1 MSELCFIKQKKG
13 ISTSDH
19 IIRAVKEHPQGITV
33 GELSNKLNR
42 PVSMLQV
49 CLKSLVS
56 EEKIEKKLS
65 ENQMQLIYY
74 PKDRI
79 IKKNFRNSTK
89 TLNSLNIELKQ
100 MIIAVASLKG
110 GVGKTTTSIHLATY
124 FQEKKPTLLVDADRN
139 RSALVWAKEEKLP
152 FYVASQAGA
161 AGLMRKF
168 DHIITDMKARPE
180 LDDLRDL
187 AEGSDLVII
196 PTTPNHLDLD
206 ATVKAIEILSPLD
219 VNYKILLTKVD
230 SRTKNGR
237 LARRFLEEQ
246 KFPLFKVDIPL
257 LVAFERASQNGV
269 TVKDF
274 NDYRATLAWRKYQ
287 LVGDEISKS
296 YQQLINSQ

>member
-1 MSELCFIKQKKG
+1 MPKLCLIEARPGLNTSEKILQILQ
-13 ISTSDH
+13 T
-19 IIRAVKEHPQGITV
+19 HPQGITIK
-33 GELSNKLNR
+33 ELSVQLNR
-42 PVSMLQV
+42 PISMLQI
-49 CLKSLVS
+49 CLKSLIANQQVGT
-56 EEKIEKKLS
+56 KLS
-65 ENQMQLIYY
+65 ENKMQLIYY
-74 PKDRI
+74 PKGKI
-79 IKKNFRNSTK
+79 INET
-89 TLNSLNIELKQ
+89 IENQNKRANYFKLKQ

-110 GVGKTTTSIHLATY
+110 GVGKTTTAIHLATY
-124 FQEKKPTLLVDADRN
+124 FQEKQPTLLVDADRN

-161 AGLMRKF
+161 AGLIRKY

-206 ATVKAIEILSPLD
+206 ATVKAVEILSPLD

-230 SRTKNGR
+230 VRTKNGR

-246 KFPLFKVDIPL
+246 KLPLFKTDIPL
-257 LVAFERASQNGV
+257 LVAFERASSRGV

-274 NDYRATLAWRKYQ
+274 SDYRSLQAWKKYEAI
-287 LVGDEISKS
+287 GKEIMS
-296 YQQLINSQ
+296 